1 MKKNIIPQKVVIEFN
16 DGSFYNGVIMY
27 RINNNGV
34 ISKTRSIGIKDAG
47 FSKPVLNGILQ
58 KVISHARKA
67 EAIDE

>member
-27 RINNNGV
+27 RINDNGV

>member
-1 MKKNIIPQKVVIEFN
+1 MAKNIIPQKVIIEFN
-16 DGSFYNGVIMY
+16 EGSFYNGVIIY
-27 RINNNGV
+27 RINDGGV

-47 FSKPVLNGILQ
+47 FSKPGLNGILQ